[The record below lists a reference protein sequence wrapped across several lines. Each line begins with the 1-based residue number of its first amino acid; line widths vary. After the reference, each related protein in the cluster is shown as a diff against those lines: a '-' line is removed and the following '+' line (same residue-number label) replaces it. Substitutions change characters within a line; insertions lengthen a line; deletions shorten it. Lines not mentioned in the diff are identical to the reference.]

1 MTGVTRKPAENK
13 HQAMKPGKPG
23 FTLVCQSP
31 LFSSPLTLS
40 LSFTHLR
47 CSLLRHPLYH
57 DCRVHDFS
65 FHTATFVSNINQ
77 SLSIRCS
84 DHIKCFGNII
94 KASCFTNGSFKPWIA
109 LLMLVLLHFDS
120 FFFYRPSSLTLSSSW
135 SSISPPISHPQTY
148 KTAVHSSSR
157 SAFSSFS
164 LSFSSPTRFLLP
176 YKTPLLR
183 YKLISLQ
190 RERKYKRHTQNIY
203 ITFTYTY
210 HTSRYISRYDDL
222 HNAQAEQ
229 CHPGQNTCIGSQHE
243 CTYFSITK
251 SLLLVWLNKAY
262 VIRLPIVRIN
272 IDENDWTWQSFA
284 NNKWSSSSSIS
295 VSHFTLF
302 NLILRKVDQSTLFLP
317 VKTSMMLF
325 SHSFANMSRSHT
337 QHSPSVFRS
346 FPFLFA
352 IFLSCMP

>member
-1 MTGVTRKPAENK
+1 MYKWLVSHGSRQRTNIKQWNPESRDLHLYVSLPFFCRPWLFHSHSHTFVTP
-13 HQAMKPGKPG
+13 
-23 FTLVCQSP
+23 CYDI
-31 LFSSPLTLS
+31 
-40 LSFTHLR
+40 R
-47 CSLLRHPLYH
+47 CITTAG
-57 DCRVHDFS
+57 CMIFS
-65 FHTATFVSNINQ
+65 FHTTTFVSNINQ

-251 SLLLVWLNKAY
+251 SLLLVWFNKAY

-284 NNKWSSSSSIS
+284 NNKSSSSIP
-295 VSHFTLF
+295 F
-302 NLILRKVDQSTLFLP
+302 
-317 VKTSMMLF
+317 
-325 SHSFANMSRSHT
+325 HSFHSYPSQSRPV
-337 QHSPSVFRS
+337 HSF
-346 FPFLFA
+346 FA
-352 IFLSCMP
+352 GQN